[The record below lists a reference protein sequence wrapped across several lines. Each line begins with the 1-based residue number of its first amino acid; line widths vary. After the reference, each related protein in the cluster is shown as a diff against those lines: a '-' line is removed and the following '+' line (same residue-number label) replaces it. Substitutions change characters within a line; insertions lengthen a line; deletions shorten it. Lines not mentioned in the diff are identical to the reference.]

1 MYSLQ
6 DYTYRLRGQ
15 PPRPTP
21 KRSVLW
27 YAVATAH
34 PTDFRRSLAHALN
47 AAVVASMPLCVAVI
61 YDEIAR
67 IPVGRS
73 TTPKAEIITA
83 VTVAAKGGSSH

>member
-1 MYSLQ
+1 
-6 DYTYRLRGQ
+6 
-15 PPRPTP
+15 
-21 KRSVLW
+21 VLW